1 VAQKPPLPVLV
12 GAGWGDSKEC
22 PACANQIGASLL
34 VCSCGARFP
43 WADPIGRDEYLAI
56 VARDRA
62 VAGSRTALIWMF
74 ILSLLG
80 LPAPVVGPIA
90 GVYAY
95 RKRTLLAGTGGTYL
109 AMGYGSAAL
118 GGCYLLLI
126 AIIALGG

>member
-1 VAQKPPLPVLV
+1 MA
-12 GAGWGDSKEC
+12 
-22 PACANQIGASLL
+22 
-34 VCSCGARFP
+34 
-43 WADPIGRDEYLAI
+43 
-56 VARDRA
+56 RA
-62 VAGSRTALIWMF
+62 VRR
-74 ILSLLG
+74 
-80 LPAPVVGPIA
+80 PAPVVGPIA